1 MNERE
6 IQSPHSSYQSPRTRP
21 ELQWSRSATCARGER
36 LKFAEPRATR
46 YTGSPTRYCYEQQ
59 TGTAP
64 PRGARLP
71 SPHTHPRPRVRAVRC
86 CARAR
91 REFRTHKH
99 NSHTTPTRQRRSRP
113 SARAAL
119 ASTALQRSWPR
130 PWPTGNGQRSG
141 VLLSAASDHRP
152 LTRSSGVVRTC
163 TVRCRRLCGTR
174 SQPTRAGAWPT
185 RGRGRALRARR
196 RVPGSRPS
204 HPSRGAGV

>member
-1 MNERE
+1 MLRE
-6 IQSPHSSYQSPRTRP
+6 S
-21 ELQWSRSATCARGER
+21 
-36 LKFAEPRATR
+36 
-46 YTGSPTRYCYEQQ
+46 
-59 TGTAP
+59 P
-64 PRGARLP
+64 PRI
-71 SPHTHPRPRVRAVRC
+71 PHLLAYRP
-86 CARAR
+86 
-91 REFRTHKH
+91 H
-99 NSHTTPTRQRRSRP
+99 NSTRQRRSRP

-196 RVPGSRPS
+196 RVPGSRS
-204 HPSRGAGV
+204 ATARRWSRGTSWSTRQGRFQLEESTSVALRRRRGSPVSRSGGAGGLASCSVRGSMREQRDRPAGTSRRIGEVTNVAVILA